1 MQENKK
7 LIEMLINSKDEI
19 IKLQKKIIDAK
30 LMKSTDP
37 YLPIKTEDVYTADD
51 LNISD

>member
-7 LIEMLINSKDEI
+7 LIEMLINSKDEM

-30 LMKSTDP
+30 LMN
-37 YLPIKTEDVYTADD
+37 LPIKTEDVYTADD